1 MTYHIKYNSLA
12 YKAILYIQYIMPM
25 FCFRNRPVIQLM
37 LVDFY
42 DNIQTLFKPVS
53 KSHTASEAL
62 KVDVMFP
69 KTYNLRARK
78 SVNYRV

>member
-1 MTYHIKYNSLA
+1 
-12 YKAILYIQYIMPM
+12 M
-25 FCFRNRPVIQLM
+25 FCFRNKPVIQVM

-42 DNIQTLFKPVS
+42 DNIQTLFKPAS
-53 KSHTASEAL
+53 KSHSATEDL
-62 KVDVMFP
+62 KVDCILP

>member
-1 MTYHIKYNSLA
+1 
-12 YKAILYIQYIMPM
+12 M

-42 DNIQTLFKPVS
+42 DNIQTLFKPKS
-53 KSHTASEAL
+53 KSETVSNTF
-62 KVDVMFP
+62 KVEFLLP

>member
-1 MTYHIKYNSLA
+1 
-12 YKAILYIQYIMPM
+12 M

-53 KSHTASEAL
+53 KSHSESESL
-62 KVDVMFP
+62 KIDFILP

-78 SVNYRV
+78 AVNYRV

>member
-1 MTYHIKYNSLA
+1 
-12 YKAILYIQYIMPM
+12 M

-42 DNIQTLFKPVS
+42 DNIQTLFKPASKPMS
-53 KSHTASEAL
+53 KSETVSNTF
-62 KVDVMFP
+62 KVNFILP
-69 KTYNLRARK
+69 KPYNLRARK

>member
-1 MTYHIKYNSLA
+1 
-12 YKAILYIQYIMPM
+12 MPM

-42 DNIQTLFKPVS
+42 DNIQTLFKAKAIS
-53 KSHTASEAL
+53 KSNSDTVSNTF
-62 KVDVMFP
+62 KVEFLLP

>member
-1 MTYHIKYNSLA
+1 
-12 YKAILYIQYIMPM
+12 M
-25 FCFRNRPVIQLM
+25 FCFRNKPVIQVM

-42 DNIQTLFKPVS
+42 DNLQKLFKPTS
-53 KSHTASEAL
+53 KSDSDTIRQSL
-62 KVDVMFP
+62 KVDFILP